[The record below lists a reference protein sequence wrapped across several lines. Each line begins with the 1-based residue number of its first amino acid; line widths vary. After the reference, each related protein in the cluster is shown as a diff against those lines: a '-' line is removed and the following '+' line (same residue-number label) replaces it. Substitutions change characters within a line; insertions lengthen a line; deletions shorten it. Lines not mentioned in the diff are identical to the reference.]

1 MFYKNFTIL
10 NYKAI
15 DCIKID
21 LNSINLIPIIGL
33 NETGKSSILE
43 AIALFDYK
51 NKYKN
56 YSEIKNKFLNK
67 ELPIQILS
75 EISMENIQNFN
86 IDELTE
92 IYIKKEIKIII
103 NSISISISSSVFLFD
118 ETNEEYVFQNLDDL
132 FEKIKTIFEQL
143 FNEITKSK
151 NFLLTRII
159 IEEGDYYYSDISKI
173 QEKEIIFNYMGNDI
187 KFLVEEFKIKQYFFR
202 YIVDTLPKI
211 IYIND
216 FNDKVPRNIN
226 IEEREWFNY
235 IDEMFKKHTDI
246 NIEKFEKL
254 LDKEQRTKLS
264 KVSKKLNRNLLLKWE
279 ELHKNSQIKEDFEN
293 SEISLNY
300 KDKYFTFSI
309 ADNRKIVIDEDGDKE
324 RETIHFDIDQRSK
337 GFQWFFSFFIKLYYN
352 FQHTDEEYQSIILLD
367 EPGVYLHSDFQ
378 KELLNILKKVS
389 NNNKVIYCTH
399 LENLVNPN
407 IIPIKTIKI
416 ATRENENIELKNYFE
431 FSNNSRNLGDM
442 TPLINALKLN
452 SYPYNYFDKKI
463 LLVEGMTEV
472 IFFKLLQEK
481 KLLDKEIVIIPLG
494 GASQISTLVSLISG
508 LSKKYV
514 LLLDSDNEGK
524 KAYEKNKNMF
534 GEYEAKNWILQK
546 FENQEKNSLEDL
558 YNENI
563 RNILKE
569 DIDYSE
575 FNIKSIVINFYYES
589 KNTPKRIK
597 FLRELKKIYYEK
609 TELYNLIKKINT
621 ILEINDTEN
630 RN

>member
-103 NSISISISSSVFLFD
+103 NSISISSSVFLFD
-118 ETNEEYVFQNLDDL
+118 ETDEEYVFQNLDDL

-442 TPLINALKLN
+442 TPLINALKFN

-524 KAYEKNKNMF
+524 KAYEKNKNIF

>member
-1 MFYKNFTIL
+1 MFYKNFTVL

-92 IYIKKEIKIII
+92 IYIKKEIKRII
-103 NSISISISSSVFLFD
+103 NSISISSSVFLFD

-481 KLLDKEIVIIPLG
+481 ELLDKEIVIIPLG

-534 GEYEAKNWILQK
+534 GEYKAKNWILQK

>member
-1 MFYKNFTIL
+1 
-10 NYKAI
+10 
-15 DCIKID
+15 
-21 LNSINLIPIIGL
+21 
-33 NETGKSSILE
+33 
-43 AIALFDYK
+43 
-51 NKYKN
+51 
-56 YSEIKNKFLNK
+56 
-67 ELPIQILS
+67 
-75 EISMENIQNFN
+75 MENIQNFN

-103 NSISISISSSVFLFD
+103 NSISISSSVFLFD
-118 ETNEEYVFQNLDDL
+118 ETDEEYVFQNLDDL

>member
-103 NSISISISSSVFLFD
+103 NSISISSSVFLFD

-494 GASQISTLVSLISG
+494 GASQISILISLISG

>member
-1 MFYKNFTIL
+1 
-10 NYKAI
+10 
-15 DCIKID
+15 
-21 LNSINLIPIIGL
+21 
-33 NETGKSSILE
+33 
-43 AIALFDYK
+43 
-51 NKYKN
+51 
-56 YSEIKNKFLNK
+56 
-67 ELPIQILS
+67 
-75 EISMENIQNFN
+75 
-86 IDELTE
+86 
-92 IYIKKEIKIII
+92 
-103 NSISISISSSVFLFD
+103 
-118 ETNEEYVFQNLDDL
+118 
-132 FEKIKTIFEQL
+132 
-143 FNEITKSK
+143 
-151 NFLLTRII
+151 
-159 IEEGDYYYSDISKI
+159 
-173 QEKEIIFNYMGNDI
+173 MGNDI

-216 FNDKVPRNIN
+216 FNDKVPRN
-226 IEEREWFNY
+226 
-235 IDEMFKKHTDI
+235 I

-378 KELLNILKKVS
+378 KELLDILKKVS

-481 KLLDKEIVIIPLG
+481 GLLDKEIVIIPLG

-597 FLRELKKIYYEK
+597 FLRELKKIYDEK

>member
-1 MFYKNFTIL
+1 MFYKNFTVL

-92 IYIKKEIKIII
+92 IYIKKEIKRII
-103 NSISISISSSVFLFD
+103 NSISISSSVFLFD

-481 KLLDKEIVIIPLG
+481 ELLDKEIVIIPLG

>member
-103 NSISISISSSVFLFD
+103 NSISISSSVFLFD
-118 ETNEEYVFQNLDDL
+118 ETDEEYVFQNLDDL

-235 IDEMFKKHTDI
+235 IDEIFKKHTDI

-481 KLLDKEIVIIPLG
+481 GLLDKEIVIIPLG

-589 KNTPKRIK
+589 KNTHKRIK
-597 FLRELKKIYYEK
+597 FLRELKKIYDEK